1 MLLKFQVK
9 NFKQFENL
17 ELDFQNVR
25 DYIINKDCLT
35 KNSNVLKTL
44 LVYGPNASGKS
55 NLGLA
60 IFDIVQ
66 HLFDHNI

>member
-35 KNSNVLKTL
+35 KKADVLKRGFL
-44 LVYGPNASGKS
+44 KIRNSVD
-55 NLGLA
+55 
-60 IFDIVQ
+60 FIV
-66 HLFDHNI
+66 